1 MRARRVP
8 MALVMA
14 VAAATALAGCSGDD
28 EPPAAGSPAPSATA
42 EGGGG
47 SAATPVPAASLTAL
61 VPGRT
66 IDDSDGLKIT
76 VSVVTLK
83 RQGKLTLLE
92 VAARNDSDERA
103 NLANSLRGSGA
114 RFDEATL
121 VDPVNG
127 KRYLVARDSKDECL
141 CTSFFGGVSV
151 EPGGTAIVSAYF
163 AAPPDDVTALNVVMP
178 GAGTFTGVPVGS

>member
-1 MRARRVP
+1 
-8 MALVMA
+8 MALVAA
-14 VAAATALAGCSGDD
+14 VAAVAVLAGCSGDD
-28 EPPAAGSPAPSATA
+28 EPPAAGTPAPSASA

-92 VAARNDSDERA
+92 VAARNDDADKRA

-121 VDPVNG
+121 LDPVNG
-127 KRYLVARDSKDECL
+127 KRYRVARDSQDECL

-163 AAPPDDVTALNVVMP
+163 AAPPDDVSALNVVMP
-178 GAGTFTGVPVGS
+178 GAGTFTNVPVSS